1 MVLSILI
8 LYLSVLDHHYKL
20 GAIAD
25 ETAILSFVAKYQLLQ
40 LIDGPWLWRGQV
52 EDSGAAALGFM
63 VCRKIKLEEPRHSVC
78 CCSGSGLQSFI
89 NIWLSAESDLSE
101 SSFVQI
107 LYIVDAIDA
116 TTYSIYSPTILQQ
129 DCK

>member
-1 MVLSILI
+1 MDLFIYTVI
-8 LYLSVLDHHYKL
+8 YLSVFDHHYKL

-63 VCRKIKLEEPRHSVC
+63 VCRKIKLEEPRHCV
-78 CCSGSGLQSFI
+78 CCSGSLHGFLTFH
-89 NIWLSAESDLSE
+89 
-101 SSFVQI
+101 
-107 LYIVDAIDA
+107 
-116 TTYSIYSPTILQQ
+116 
-129 DCK
+129 

>member
-1 MVLSILI
+1 MVVSILI
-8 LYLSVLDHHYKL
+8 LYYLSVLDHHYKL

-63 VCRKIKLEEPRHSVC
+63 VSRKIKLEEPRRCVY
-78 CCSGSGLQSFI
+78 CSSSAIWIYNIFI
-89 NIWLSAESDLSE
+89 NIWLSAESDFSQ
-101 SSFVQI
+101 SS
-107 LYIVDAIDA
+107 LCAIII
-116 TTYSIYSPTILQQ
+116 YRCNNLFYSPTILRQ